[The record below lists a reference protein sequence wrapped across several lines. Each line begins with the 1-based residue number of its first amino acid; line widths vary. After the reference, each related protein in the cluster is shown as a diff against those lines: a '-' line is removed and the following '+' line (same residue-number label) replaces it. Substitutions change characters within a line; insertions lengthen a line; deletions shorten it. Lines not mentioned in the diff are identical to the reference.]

1 MFLALLEQC
10 HQVLAHSDLWH
21 ICCNKNTNAAA
32 PSLACLEIRS
42 RNEEAIKGT
51 QSAEANAH

>member
-1 MFLALLEQC
+1 MFLALLEQF
-10 HQVLAHSDLWH
+10 HHVLAHSDLWH
-21 ICCNKNTNAAA
+21 IFYNKNTLTAA
-32 PSLACLEIRS
+32 SLACLEIRS